1 MGGGCMLDRR
11 VGFIGAGQMARA
23 LGQGFIQAGL
33 ISPDLLR
40 ASDPAASACRQFTQ
54 VTGAAA
60 FPENTA
66 VWEQSDIVFLAVKP
80 QQIPAV
86 AAQAAA
92 KLRSDQLVV
101 SIAAG
106 VRLATLQEA
115 LGDQVRLIR
124 VMPNTPCLV
133 GKGACGF
140 CLGKKA
146 TSADGQ
152 LVVQLLGAV
161 GVAYEVEE
169 KLLDAV
175 TGLAGSG
182 PAFVYVVIEALGDA
196 GVCMG
201 LPRNVATALA
211 AQTVSGAAQMV
222 LDTGEHTGVLR
233 DRVAS
238 PGGTT
243 IAGLQVLEEH
253 GLRAALMAAV
263 EAATQRSVELGS

>member
-1 MGGGCMLDRR
+1 MLDRR
-11 VGFIGAGQMARA
+11 VGFVGAGQMARA

-33 ISPDLLR
+33 ISPDLLC
-40 ASDPAASACRQFTQ
+40 ASDPAASACWQFSQ
-54 VTGAAA
+54 DTGAAA

-66 VWEQSDIVFLAVKP
+66 VWKQSDIVFLAVKP
-80 QQIPAV
+80 QQIAAV
-86 AAQAAA
+86 ADQAAA
-92 KLRSDQLVV
+92 KLRPDQLVV

-140 CLGKKA
+140 CLGTKA

-152 LVVQLLGAV
+152 LVGQLLGAV

-182 PAFVYVVIEALGDA
+182 PAFVYVVIEALSDA

-201 LPRNVATALA
+201 LPRSIATALA
-211 AQTVSGAAQMV
+211 AQTVSGAAQVV

-263 EAATQRSVELGS
+263 KAATQRSIELGS

>member
-1 MGGGCMLDRR
+1 MTLDCR

-23 LGQGFIQAGL
+23 LGQGFVRAGL
-33 ISPDLLR
+33 VSPEMLC
-40 ASDPAASACRQFTQ
+40 ASDPAASACWQFTQ

-60 FPENTA
+60 FPENSA
-66 VWEQSDIVFLAVKP
+66 VWKQADVVFLAVKP
-80 QQIPAV
+80 QQVAV
-86 AAQAAA
+86 VASQAVSE
-92 KLRSDQLVV
+92 RRPDQLVV

-106 VRLATLQEA
+106 VRLHAIQA
-115 LGDQVRLIR
+115 VLGDRARLVR

-140 CLGKKA
+140 CLGPAA
-146 TSADGQ
+146 TPADSE
-152 LVVQLLGAV
+152 VVGQLLGSV

-169 KLLDAV
+169 RLLDAV

-182 PAFVYVVIEALGDA
+182 PAFVYVMIEALSDA
-196 GVCMG
+196 GVLMG

-211 AQTVSGAAQMV
+211 AQTVSGAAQVV

-243 IAGLQVLEEH
+243 IAGLQALEEY

-263 EAATQRSVELGS
+263 QAATERSIELGS